1 MSARFMY
8 KKSCEELSELCYQI
22 QQTGSLP
29 DPGLLTNAILQFRQ
43 ARACVQTL
51 DQHSG
56 AVGESRTLESAAA
69 ALLEQFSTSRCP

>member
-1 MSARFMY
+1 VSARFMY

-43 ARACVQTL
+43 ARALVQTL
-51 DQHSG
+51 DG
-56 AVGESRTLESAAA
+56 RADAVGRSRTLQSAAA
-69 ALLEQFSTSRCP
+69 ALLEQFSTSRRP